1 MGRKRSKSGK
11 RTAAGRRSQPGPRRS
26 PSAGTLPARGRPAAA
41 TRSRILLMVIGAA
54 VLLTGVVAFRAFAG
68 FSPSPSP
75 GPTASLLAS
84 TEGQAQGE
92 TVDGISCQ
100 QSEQVV
106 YHIHADLLV
115 FVDGQSRIIPE
126 GIGIVPP
133 ITTQPSSEGPFVVS
147 GRCFYWLH
155 SHTRDG
161 IIHIESPSQRTYT
174 LGNYFDIWK
183 QPLSTTQVGP
193 AKGSVIAYVNGVR
206 LNGDPRSIPLN
217 AYAIIQLDVGTDVPP
232 KTFTFP
238 PGL

>member
-1 MGRKRSKSGK
+1 MSRKRSKSGK
-11 RTAAGRRSQPGPRRS
+11 RASAGRRSQSAQRRSLSGGAVPAPRR
-26 PSAGTLPARGRPAAA
+26 AARA
-41 TRSRILLMVIGAA
+41 TRSRVLLMVIGAA

-68 FSPSPSP
+68 ISPSPSP
-75 GPTASLLAS
+75 SSPANLLAS
-84 TEGQAQGE
+84 TDGQAQGE
-92 TVDGISCQ
+92 SVDGISCQ

-106 YHIHADLLV
+106 YHVHAELMV
-115 FVDGQSRIIPE
+115 FVGGQSRIIPE

-133 ITTQPSSEGPFVVS
+133 ITTVASTEGPFVVS

-161 IIHIESPSQRTYT
+161 IIHIESPSERTYT

-193 AKGSVIAYVNGVR
+193 ASGAVTAYVSGVR
-206 LNGDPRSIPLN
+206 FTGDPRSIPLT
-217 AYAIIQLDVGTDVPP
+217 AHAVIQLNVGKDVPP
-232 KTFTFP
+232 QTFTFP